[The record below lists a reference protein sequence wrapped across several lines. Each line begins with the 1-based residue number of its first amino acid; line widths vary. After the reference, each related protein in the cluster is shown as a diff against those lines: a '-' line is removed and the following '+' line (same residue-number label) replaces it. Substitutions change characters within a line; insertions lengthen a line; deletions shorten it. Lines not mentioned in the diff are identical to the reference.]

1 MSKIIKTIKETIT
14 IYAKDEN
21 DNIVGNCELSINDQ
35 LFFETLIML
44 LRGESISYG
53 SFIKKQNISREK
65 ELERNIEVLEQ
76 RLVTS
81 NDKTALLKELS
92 DKKSQ
97 LETYRLKVNDGII
110 MRSRIKWMELGERSS
125 KYFLNLEKQNKVN
138 KEIRQLS
145 TENGDVISGQDGISN
160 EIFKFYSNLYKA
172 KDTEEVDID
181 TLLNYPDIPKLTP
194 ELSTLLEGPLSESEV
209 CLMLKSMK
217 NNKSPGQDGF
227 TVEFFRF
234 FWQYL
239 KTFIIRSLNF
249 AYFTGELSQ
258 SQKLGIITLIPKGNK
273 PRHLLKNW
281 RPISLLNVIYKIA
294 SGCIANRLKQVLPR
308 LIHENQKGFLKG
320 RFIGENIRLLYDILL
335 YTELNDIPGML
346 LMIDFEKAFD
356 CISHKFLINVLDF
369 FHFGPSLKKWIN
381 LFYQNASSCVTV
393 NGFCTERFT
402 IGQGCRQGDPLSPYL
417 FLLVSEILGILIRH
431 SNDLIGLHLQ
441 GKNSKLLQYADDTIL
456 TLNGTKED
464 LQSSLKILGDF
475 EEMSNLKINIT
486 KTHVIWIGKNR
497 ACKKQLMPEHKLNWV
512 SEGYSRYLG
521 IDFSVNLVEMV
532 NHNYTEKIKD
542 IKRQIISWSKRTLTV
557 LGRITVVKSLLVPK
571 LNYLLLSLPEPN
583 SQIMKDINRSLYA
596 FIWGNKPDKI
606 NREQMCQLYNKGGV
620 KMIDIYIH
628 AKSLKISW
636 IRRFVTNSQIES
648 FTFHMF
654 NSFLPQ
660 TYFFHLYMGSHY
672 FRKLADLT
680 PNPFWK
686 EVLFAWSDLVELLI
700 DDIASQPLWNNPHIK
715 INDKVVF
722 WGAWNLRGIR
732 FVNDILKIDGS
743 FCSYFEFQ
751 RRFDIQTNFL
761 QYYGLCNAIRSGFK
775 MTTHVAPSKALAPI
789 IPEAVHLVV
798 KTNVG
803 CSHIYQSL
811 LKNKVKECKA
821 LTKWKSFLDF
831 QDVLWGSYCQI
842 PFQSTIDINMRW
854 FQIKILNRIL
864 YMKDSLLRF
873 GVVADKKCTFCSNN
887 DETIIHVFCFCNYSN
902 EVWSKL
908 EFWIFRNT
916 GERIKF
922 TNQNKLFGFCG
933 SNNNALN
940 CVLMVVRQEI
950 FSAKL
955 RNQLPSF
962 DIILSAVKRY
972 YEMEKY
978 IYQTNLRENKLKK
991 KWFHFRKYFESVGN
1005 VLT

>member
-1 MSKIIKTIKETIT
+1 MIREDVLLYLKSKQYDVCCIQDTHFTPDIETEICRKWGGKCFFSYHTSSSRGVAILFKDTIPVKVNQSRIDNGGNLVVLDLTLYEYDITLASLYGPNTDNPTFYTDLQRIITEFENPHVVICGDWNLVQDQTLDT
-14 IYAKDEN
+14 HNYVHVNNPRARQQVTNMKDELDLCDPWRIRYPVKKYYTWRQPN
-21 DNIVGNCELSINDQ
+21 PFKQSRLDFFYISSELLSC
-35 LFFETLIML
+35 
-44 LRGESISYG
+44 ESISYG
-53 SFIKKQNISREK
+53 SFIKKQNINREK

-402 IGQGCRQGDPLSPYL
+402 IGHPC
-417 FLLVSEILGILIRH
+417 
-431 SNDLIGLHLQ
+431 
-441 GKNSKLLQYADDTIL
+441 
-456 TLNGTKED
+456 
-464 LQSSLKILGDF
+464 
-475 EEMSNLKINIT
+475 
-486 KTHVIWIGKNR
+486 
-497 ACKKQLMPEHKLNWV
+497 
-512 SEGYSRYLG
+512 
-521 IDFSVNLVEMV
+521 
-532 NHNYTEKIKD
+532 
-542 IKRQIISWSKRTLTV
+542 
-557 LGRITVVKSLLVPK
+557 VVKETHYLHTCF
-571 LNYLLLSLPEPN
+571 YLL
-583 SQIMKDINRSLYA
+583 
-596 FIWGNKPDKI
+596 
-606 NREQMCQLYNKGGV
+606 
-620 KMIDIYIH
+620 
-628 AKSLKISW
+628 AK
-636 IRRFVTNSQIES
+636 
-648 FTFHMF
+648 
-654 NSFLPQ
+654 
-660 TYFFHLYMGSHY
+660 Y
-672 FRKLADLT
+672 
-680 PNPFWK
+680 
-686 EVLFAWSDLVELLI
+686 
-700 DDIASQPLWNNPHIK
+700 
-715 INDKVVF
+715 
-722 WGAWNLRGIR
+722 
-732 FVNDILKIDGS
+732 
-743 FCSYFEFQ
+743 
-751 RRFDIQTNFL
+751 
-761 QYYGLCNAIRSGFK
+761 
-775 MTTHVAPSKALAPI
+775 
-789 IPEAVHLVV
+789 
-798 KTNVG
+798 
-803 CSHIYQSL
+803 
-811 LKNKVKECKA
+811 
-821 LTKWKSFLDF
+821 
-831 QDVLWGSYCQI
+831 
-842 PFQSTIDINMRW
+842 
-854 FQIKILNRIL
+854 
-864 YMKDSLLRF
+864 
-873 GVVADKKCTFCSNN
+873 
-887 DETIIHVFCFCNYSN
+887 
-902 EVWSKL
+902 
-908 EFWIFRNT
+908 
-916 GERIKF
+916 
-922 TNQNKLFGFCG
+922 
-933 SNNNALN
+933 
-940 CVLMVVRQEI
+940 
-950 FSAKL
+950 
-955 RNQLPSF
+955 
-962 DIILSAVKRY
+962 
-972 YEMEKY
+972 
-978 IYQTNLRENKLKK
+978 
-991 KWFHFRKYFESVGN
+991 
-1005 VLT
+1005 

>member
-1 MSKIIKTIKETIT
+1 
-14 IYAKDEN
+14 
-21 DNIVGNCELSINDQ
+21 
-35 LFFETLIML
+35 
-44 LRGESISYG
+44 
-53 SFIKKQNISREK
+53 
-65 ELERNIEVLEQ
+65 
-76 RLVTS
+76 
-81 NDKTALLKELS
+81 
-92 DKKSQ
+92 
-97 LETYRLKVNDGII
+97 
-110 MRSRIKWMELGERSS
+110 
-125 KYFLNLEKQNKVN
+125 
-138 KEIRQLS
+138 
-145 TENGDVISGQDGISN
+145 
-160 EIFKFYSNLYKA
+160 
-172 KDTEEVDID
+172 
-181 TLLNYPDIPKLTP
+181 
-194 ELSTLLEGPLSESEV
+194 
-209 CLMLKSMK
+209 
-217 NNKSPGQDGF
+217 
-227 TVEFFRF
+227 
-234 FWQYL
+234 
-239 KTFIIRSLNF
+239 
-249 AYFTGELSQ
+249 
-258 SQKLGIITLIPKGNK
+258 
-273 PRHLLKNW
+273 
-281 RPISLLNVIYKIA
+281 
-294 SGCIANRLKQVLPR
+294 
-308 LIHENQKGFLKG
+308 
-320 RFIGENIRLLYDILL
+320 
-335 YTELNDIPGML
+335 
-346 LMIDFEKAFD
+346 
-356 CISHKFLINVLDF
+356 
-369 FHFGPSLKKWIN
+369 
-381 LFYQNASSCVTV
+381 
-393 NGFCTERFT
+393 
-402 IGQGCRQGDPLSPYL
+402 
-417 FLLVSEILGILIRH
+417 
-431 SNDLIGLHLQ
+431 
-441 GKNSKLLQYADDTIL
+441 
-456 TLNGTKED
+456 
-464 LQSSLKILGDF
+464 
-475 EEMSNLKINIT
+475 
-486 KTHVIWIGKNR
+486 
-497 ACKKQLMPEHKLNWV
+497 
-512 SEGYSRYLG
+512 
-521 IDFSVNLVEMV
+521 
-532 NHNYTEKIKD
+532 
-542 IKRQIISWSKRTLTV
+542 
-557 LGRITVVKSLLVPK
+557 
-571 LNYLLLSLPEPN
+571 
-583 SQIMKDINRSLYA
+583 
-596 FIWGNKPDKI
+596 
-606 NREQMCQLYNKGGV
+606 
-620 KMIDIYIH
+620 
-628 AKSLKISW
+628 
-636 IRRFVTNSQIES
+636 
-648 FTFHMF
+648 
-654 NSFLPQ
+654 
-660 TYFFHLYMGSHY
+660 MGSHY

-680 PNPFWK
+680 PNPFRK

-775 MTTHVAPSKALAPI
+775 MTTHVAPSKALEPI

-831 QDVLWGSYCQI
+831 QDVLLGSYCQI

-916 GERIKF
+916 GERIKL

-991 KWFHFRKYFESVGN
+991 KWFHFRKYLKSVGN
-1005 VLT
+1005 VKT